1 MYVVSISLTHV
12 VLLSRIKVNATD
24 MRLKRIHAE
33 IKAALGLEDPSNAA
47 GDDFKRV
54 VSDSDATPREGG
66 GGGIGVRA
74 RQLNISNSATLG
86 AGGGVGVG
94 PETEQKMRVW
104 INEAVHEAV
113 AKAVGQALDR
123 GLQVQQTRPERPEG
137 NKASGHGTT
146 QAQDE
151 RKDARGRRSSS
162 EAPVGRPWT
171 PSMLQATY
179 LCNISL

>member
-12 VLLSRIKVNATD
+12 VLLSRIQVNATD

-33 IKAALGLEDPSNAA
+33 IKAALGLENPSDAA
-47 GDDFKRV
+47 GDDFKHV

-74 RQLNISNSATLG
+74 RQINMSNSATRG
-86 AGGGVGVG
+86 AGSGVGVG
-94 PETEQKMRVW
+94 PESEQQMRVW

-123 GLQVQQTRPERPEG
+123 GLQFRQTRPERPEG
-137 NKASGHGTT
+137 QKASGNGTT

-162 EAPVGRPWT
+162 EAPAGRPWT

-179 LCNISL
+179 MHNISL